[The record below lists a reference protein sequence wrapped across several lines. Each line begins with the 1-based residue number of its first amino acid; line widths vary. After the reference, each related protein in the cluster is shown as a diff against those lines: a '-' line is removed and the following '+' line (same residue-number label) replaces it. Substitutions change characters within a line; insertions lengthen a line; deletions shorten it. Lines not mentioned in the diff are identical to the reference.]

1 MNAQYLKNTESS
13 QLLPIAKQIFIN
25 NDFIIKDESDLVSIV
40 EFGKSRCN
48 TIKDIVQ
55 LATPFF
61 QNLTYNP
68 DYLSLL
74 VDSKSKAIY
83 SMLIKKIE
91 GLQLLNE
98 LDIKLIISDIG
109 NNLNIKGK
117 DLFFPIRL
125 AIWGD
130 VHGPDIGLIIKILEK
145 EKSLERLNRAL
156 NYGK

>member
-1 MNAQYLKNTESS
+1 MNSQYLKNTEVS
-13 QLLPIAKQIFIN
+13 QLLPIAKKIFIN
-25 NDFIIKDESDLVSIV
+25 NDFTIKDESDLISII

-61 QNLTYNP
+61 QDLTYHP

-74 VDSKSKAIY
+74 ADNKSKAIY
-83 SMLIKKIE
+83 LILIE
-91 GLQLLNE
+91 KLEALQSVSE
-98 LDIKLIISDIG
+98 SDVKLIISDIG
-109 NNLNIKGK
+109 TKMNLKGK

-145 EKSLERLNRAL
+145 EKSLERLHRAL